1 VPRFE
6 YSGRDRGGARVT
18 GAIEAN
24 TLDAAV
30 GQLFEQGIT
39 PLDVNERAEREGG
52 TDLKRQLGLGQ
63 PKREELILFT
73 RQMYALARS
82 GVPLIRGLTQLA
94 ESTDNAV
101 LAETIRQVMTDLESG
116 RELAGALARHPHIFR
131 PLYVAIVSVGEQSG
145 RLEEAFGRIYQYL
158 ENEQETI
165 QQIKSAT
172 LYPRIVLG
180 VMVIAVFVLMT
191 FVVPVFTDLFERFED
206 AELPLMTRILIGVSN
221 SFVNYWWL
229 LIALAIGGYYGFKS
243 WTKTEQGAV
252 TWDRYKLRV
261 PIIGRILL
269 RGALARFARAFSMAY
284 RSGVPILEALNVVVA
299 AVDNAWIARKVTHM
313 REGIERGEALSR
325 VAQRA
330 DVFTPLVV
338 QMLAVGEETGRVED
352 MVEEVADFYEREVAY
367 DVRHL
372 GSYIEPILIMFMAV
386 LVFILFL
393 GIALP
398 YWEIAMQGA
407 GG

>member
-221 SFVNYWWL
+221 FFVNYWWL